1 MRIKFFFKTKVWKIE
16 ETDEKNLKSTNLRSS
31 TRSQWKLTHTHTHTH
46 THTDTWSYHRQ
57 TAKNQVYKKILKA
70 GRDKIQITERMNIQ
84 MGNG

>member
-1 MRIKFFFKTKVWKIE
+1 MKAY
-16 ETDEKNLKSTNLRSS
+16 
-31 TRSQWKLTHTHTHTH
+31 THTHTHTH